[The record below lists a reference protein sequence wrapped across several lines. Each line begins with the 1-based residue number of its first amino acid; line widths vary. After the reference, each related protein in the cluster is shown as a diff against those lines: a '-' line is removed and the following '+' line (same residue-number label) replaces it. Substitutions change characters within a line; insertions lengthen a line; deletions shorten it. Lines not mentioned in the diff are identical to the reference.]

1 MNKILFACFLML
13 TINTQIALDN
23 EFTFEDDVLIL
34 NDNNIDLALN
44 QFKFILIEFYAHWFR

>member
-1 MNKILFACFLML
+1 ML